1 MKQTINFIAVLAIL
15 GLCSCGQQQKHL
27 TASELEQI
35 KDEVRQ
41 EIKAEMQADQQ
52 SSATSVQSETEATV
66 ATTEQTTESASQTS
80 SPDAS
85 LKERAYKE
93 GYDHG
98 MSLHTVRLA
107 FFTDNNEKQLKNEY
121 MRECRVYNGL
131 GEENYN
137 NRALYNE
144 YRRGFMKGY
153 EDGNNAL

>member
-1 MKQTINFIAVLAIL
+1 M
-15 GLCSCGQQQKHL
+15 
-27 TASELEQI
+27 
-35 KDEVRQ
+35 RQ
-41 EIKAEMQADQQ
+41 EMQAEMQADQQ
-52 SSATSVQSETEATV
+52 SSATSAQSETEATV
-66 ATTEQTTESASQTS
+66 ATTEQTTVTTSQAS

-93 GYDHG
+93 GYDKG
-98 MSLHTVRLA
+98 MLHHTMRLG
-107 FFTDNNEKQLKNEY
+107 FYTDNNEKYLKDNY
-121 MRECRVYNGL
+121 MSDCRRYNGL